1 MTSGLFSTMPGI
13 VTKDAAIASGANHQA
28 APSDAREV
36 LSWDRFGSAS
46 RELAALVAEDGY
58 QPDLILAIARGG
70 LFVAGALGYA
80 LSVKNIHLMNVEYY
94 TGVDQRLPLPVV
106 LPPTPELV
114 DLEDA
119 RILVADDV
127 ADTGHTLALVHDF
140 CRSKVAD
147 VRAAVLYQKPT
158 SVISCEYCWELT
170 DRWIDFPWS
179 SEPPLARPCRR

>member
-1 MTSGLFSTMPGI
+1 M
-13 VTKDAAIASGANHQA
+13 A
-28 APSDAREV
+28 APPPHDREILTWEAFGRAAR
-36 LSWDRFGSAS
+36 D
-46 RELAALVAEDGY
+46 LAATVAADGF

-94 TGVDQRLPLPVV
+94 TGVDERLPLPVV

-119 RILVADDV
+119 DVLVADDV

-140 CRSKVAD
+140 CRGKVGD
-147 VRAAVLYQKPT
+147 VRAAVLYQKPS
-158 SVISCEYCWELT
+158 SVIDCAYSWART

-179 SEPPLARPCRR
+179 AEPPVAGR